1 MEALFFNVFGSQKA
15 KTFSITIIKREAM
28 LDVSFLSKFDWNP
41 AHLEQ
46 KKLEVDLKLFRQN
59 FSFEDQMQFQVSG
72 NVLEA
77 LCQKAPNC
85 ETIRLYKGPLDWTRL
100 YPFSFGLEKRY
111 EEWLIDVYGDKEKTE
126 QRRAVFGVNL
136 LCEYLHRI
144 ASFAPDHIQFTLYF
158 DDLDW
163 YAPSYLAQLFSK
175 NRFTHFQIENDP
187 FEGSVGFVLFDDKDY
202 DEKSYKIIDKILKE
216 NSQKVRFLPQEMI
229 PELWHNLDALYVIE
243 EKLSKFGKRGIA
255 GFLAAEGVVHYL

>member
-1 MEALFFNVFGSQKA
+1 
-15 KTFSITIIKREAM
+15 M

-41 AHLEQ
+41 AQLAQ
-46 KKLEVDLKLFRQN
+46 KKLEVDLKLFRPH
-59 FSFEDQMQFQVSG
+59 FSFEDQMQFQVCG

-77 LCQKAPNC
+77 LCQKAPLC

-100 YPFSFGLEKRY
+100 YPFSFAMEKRY
-111 EEWLIDVYGDKEKTE
+111 EEWLEDVYGDKEKKD
-126 QRRAVFGVNL
+126 QRRAVFGLNL

-163 YAPSYLAQLFSK
+163 YAPSHLVQLFSK
-175 NRFTHFQIENDP
+175 QRFTHFQIENDP
-187 FEGSVGFVLFDDKDY
+187 FEGNVGFVLFDDREY
-202 DEKSYKIIDKILKE
+202 DEKSYQVIDKVLQQ
-216 NSQKVRFLPQEMI
+216 NNGKVRFLPQEML
-229 PELWHNLDALYVIE
+229 PELWHNLDVLYVIE

-255 GFLAAEGVVHYL
+255 GFEAAEGAVVYL